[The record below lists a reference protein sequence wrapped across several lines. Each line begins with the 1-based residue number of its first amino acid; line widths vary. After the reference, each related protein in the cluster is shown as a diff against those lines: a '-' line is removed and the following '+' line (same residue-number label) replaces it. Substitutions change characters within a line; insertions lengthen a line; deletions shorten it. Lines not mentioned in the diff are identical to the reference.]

1 MESKKTVHTRHT
13 KAPKKTKIKEGGRL
27 VISEALVKDGVTNL
41 VPKIHVKRGDTV
53 MLMNGP
59 KKEDKKRSKEDTNA
73 LAERNAF
80 KGTIGKVIAVMP
92 KEGKIIIEGVNMM
105 VNYIRPKQ
113 GMMRSEAGM
122 VRKEAPVFASRVMLY
137 SADAKRPVRSEKRKE
152 HGL

>member
-1 MESKKTVHTRHT
+1 MESKKSVHMRHT

-27 VISEALVKDGVTNL
+27 VVSEALVKSGVTNL
-41 VPKIHVKRGDTV
+41 VPKIHVKRGDMV

-59 KKEDKKRSKEDTNA
+59 KKDDKKRSKEDTNS

-92 KEGKIIIEGVNMM
+92 KEGKVIIEGVNMM
-105 VNYIRPKQ
+105 TNYVRPKQ
-113 GMMRSEAGM
+113 GMRSEAGI
-122 VRKEAPVFASRVMLY
+122 VRKEAPVYASRVMLY
-137 SADAKRPVRSEKRKE
+137 SPDKKRPIRSEKRKE